1 MTTAVDPENTPIG
14 DTRIEGTVFTP
25 RHVRLLKIAVVVMG
39 IMILAGLAA
48 VIAGMIFQAS
58 KLGKKT
64 PKQVPAA
71 TAPVLSGALSAL
83 TIPEGGEVA
92 SVALDGD
99 RLAVHLKT
107 PGGSEI
113 AIVDIATGKVLTR
126 VKIETG
132 QAQAQ

>member
-1 MTTAVDPENTPIG
+1 MTTAVDPENTPIE
-14 DTRIEGTVFTP
+14 DTPIEGTVFTP

-64 PKQVPAA
+64 PKHVPAA

-92 SVALDGD
+92 SMALDGG
-99 RLAVHLKT
+99 RLAVHLRT

-126 VKIETG
+126 VKIDTG
-132 QAQAQ
+132 RAQAQ